1 MSSPVMA
8 KAQRWVA
15 RIGFW
20 AWAAVVM
27 VAGASLTAAHSYGL
41 PKPQASA
48 LESTVKL
55 LREPG
60 DGGWLVVHVLYG
72 KCPCSQRI
80 RTHLID
86 RKRTPDAGETV
97 LIIDGDEEMAAPLRA
112 AGFAVRTLTAD
123 ELRDRYHI
131 EAAPLLVV
139 ASPSGDIR
147 YRGGYTTRP
156 SSTEVHDVEIIRDA
170 RTATPPES
178 LPLFGCAVSRELQRA
193 LDPLGIKYGP

>member
-1 MSSPVMA
+1 MWGRFTA
-8 KAQRWVA
+8 EARRWIA

-20 AWAAVVM
+20 AWAALVM
-27 VAGASLTAAHSYGL
+27 FAGASLTAAHSYGL
-41 PKPQASA
+41 PKPPASA
-48 LESTVKL
+48 LEATVQL

-60 DGGWLVVHVLYG
+60 DTGWLVIHVLYG

-86 RKRTPDAGETV
+86 RKRTPDAAETV
-97 LIIDGDEEMAAPLRA
+97 LIIDGDESMAAPLRD
-112 AGFAVRTLTAD
+112 AGFAVRTLTAA

-139 ASPSGDIR
+139 ASPSGELR
-147 YRGGYTTRP
+147 YRGGYTARP

-170 RTATPPES
+170 RSASPPES

-193 LDPLGIKYGP
+193 LDPLGIKYAP